1 MKSDSM
7 KTDSMKSDTGVAKTD
22 DKKTNPVED
31 ANKAAAVTAVDAA
44 NKKAQP
50 PVKP

>member
-7 KTDSMKSDTGVAKTD
+7 KMDAMKSDTGM
-22 DKKTNPVED
+22 KKVEATNPVEQ
-31 ANKAAAVTAVDAA
+31 ANKAAAGTAVDAA

-50 PVKP
+50 AVKP

>member
-7 KTDSMKSDTGVAKTD
+7 KMD
-22 DKKTNPVED
+22 DMKKTNPVED
-31 ANKAAAVTAVDAA
+31 ANKAAAATAVDEA

-50 PVKP
+50 KTKP